1 MIRLPLEEGR
11 KFFANSK
18 FPVVIVDAGVLL
30 AINKAMV
37 TQTKLKPGKQRGA
50 EANRIKAKATKKAV
64 RELFRKLR
72 KQGFSKSEC
81 DKMIAHDLEIDVRTV
96 LRHRE
101 GLS

>member
-11 KFFANSK
+11 KFFANNK
-18 FPVVIVDAGVLL
+18 VPVVIADAGILL

-50 EANRIKAKATKKAV
+50 DANRIKAKATKKAV

-72 KQGFSKSEC
+72 KQKFSKKEC
-81 DKMIAHDLEIDVRTV
+81 DKQISDELPIKQVTARN
-96 LRHRE
+96 HRK
-101 GLS
+101 GLK